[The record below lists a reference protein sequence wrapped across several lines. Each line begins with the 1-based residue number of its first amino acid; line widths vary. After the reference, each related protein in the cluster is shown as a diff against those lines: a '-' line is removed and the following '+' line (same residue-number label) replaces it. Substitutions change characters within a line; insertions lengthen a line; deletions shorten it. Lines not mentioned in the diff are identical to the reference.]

1 MNDFI
6 KILNQNEGIF
16 NNELTFDADLSP
28 IQKTIVSEHIPALS
42 NNTDLSYQ
50 QQIKLGMKNDLLM
63 KQTSFHYKFG
73 LDIVTET
80 CFEYPYPFITEK
92 TLKNILSKRPFIIL
106 GPAGILDILKQKGF
120 KTFSKIVNEE
130 YDNEKNHKQR
140 FEMVCSSIKS
150 FTTQPIEKVRQDVES
165 ISDVLEHNFQ
175 HMQKI
180 EDIELSQIRL

>member
-1 MNDFI
+1 MNNFI
-6 KILNQNEGIF
+6 KILNQDKGIF
-16 NNELTFDADLSP
+16 NNELTFDVNLSP
-28 IQKTIVSEHIPALS
+28 IQKTVVSEHIPPLS
-42 NNTDLSYQ
+42 NNTQLSYQ
-50 QQIKLGMKNDLLM
+50 QQIMLSSKNNSLL

-80 CFEYPYPFITEK
+80 TFEYPYPHITEK
-92 TLKNILSKRPFIIL
+92 TLKTIISKRPFIVL
-106 GPAGILDILKQKGF
+106 GPAGILDILRQKGF

-130 YDNEKNHKQR
+130 YDNEKNHEQR

-150 FTTQPIEKVRQDVES
+150 FITQPIEKVRQDVES